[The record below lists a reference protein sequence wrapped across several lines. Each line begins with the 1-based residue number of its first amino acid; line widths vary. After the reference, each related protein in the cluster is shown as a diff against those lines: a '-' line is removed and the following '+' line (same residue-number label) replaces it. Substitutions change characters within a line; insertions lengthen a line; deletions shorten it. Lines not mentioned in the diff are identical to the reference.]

1 MNDHVIG
8 YHDDGTPF
16 TVRDAEA
23 YLLGQWQVNQ
33 GTFESIFGAGATK
46 EDLYRAVSGI

>member
-1 MNDHVIG
+1 MNDHVVG
-8 YHDDGTPF
+8 YYDDGTPF
-16 TVRDAEA
+16 TVQDAEA

-33 GTFESIFGAGATK
+33 DTFETFFGAGATK